1 MKSFENSI
9 KLCGLLL
16 VLALVSCKR
25 PANEQLQTE
34 TEVAKQD
41 TTAFS
46 LDSFT
51 EFPSE
56 VMGCSCY
63 FGLDSASFAQGQ
75 YEFVSDFG
83 ETAFVSINGEMT
95 KFTRISRE
103 EVDSVTTKSRY
114 ENLDFWLT
122 IQLIDGRALD
132 YEVSRMTGKMTLGNK
147 SGKEISV
154 DLFGV
159 CGC

>member
-25 PANEQLQTE
+25 PANESLQSVTE
-34 TEVAKQD
+34 TADEA

-51 EFPSE
+51 EFPEE
-56 VMGCSCY
+56 VMGCSCS
-63 FGLDSASFAQGQ
+63 FGLDSAAFAQGH

-83 ETAFVSINGEMT
+83 EAAFVSINGQMT
-95 KFTRISRE
+95 KFTRVSRE

-114 ENLDFWLT
+114 ENLDFWLS

-132 YEVSRMTGKMTLGNK
+132 YEVFRMTGKMTLGNK
-147 SGKEISV
+147 SGKEVSV